1 MKQFALGF
9 AACITL
15 VSCLS
20 WAAVANLDIDKLA
33 GSVLVR
39 VNDLPVR
46 AGSGT
51 PASVARAADK
61 PFDRIVLRS
70 AENLD
75 ITVGPKAS
83 ITVQGD
89 DNLLELIETRIEGG
103 RLVVES
109 RGSYRS
115 RTPLR
120 VAVQLPA
127 LRAFTLEGSADARIG
142 GLNEKALEIELNG
155 SGNIVASGSV
165 ETLDVDLN
173 GSGNAS
179 LGELKAVTVE
189 ADLNGS
195 GDITVA
201 ASGALEAELNGSGDI
216 RYRGTP
222 AKLRMEI
229 NGSGDIERAD

>member
-1 MKQFALGF
+1 MRQFALGF

-20 WAAVANLDIDKLA
+20 WAAVANLDVERFA

-46 AGSGT
+46 AGSGK
-51 PASVARAADK
+51 PASVVRDAGTA
-61 PFDRIVLRS
+61 FDRIVLRS

-75 ITVGPKAS
+75 VRIGPEAS
-83 ITVQGD
+83 ITLHGD
-89 DNLLELIETRIEGG
+89 DNLLELIETRIDGG
-103 RLVVES
+103 RLMIES

-115 RTPLR
+115 KTPLR
-120 VAVQLPA
+120 VEVQLPS
-127 LRAFTLEGSADARIG
+127 LRAFALEGSADARIRG
-142 GLNEKALEIELNG
+142 VTGKALEIELNG
-155 SGNIVASGSV
+155 SGNITASGSV
-165 ETLDVDLN
+165 ENLDVDLN
-173 GSGNAS
+173 GSGDAS
-179 LGELKAVTVE
+179 LGGLKAVRVE

-201 ASGALEAELNGSGDI
+201 ASEALEAELNGSGDI
-216 RYRGTP
+216 RYHGSP
-222 AKLRMEI
+222 ARLRMEV